1 MREVAETGLFLVPD
15 YVHVGLGF
23 REVRQDIEQ
32 SINRQLVQ
40 PALMLSAP
48 GAAQLRSVWS
58 FARVHDAEPGTAR
71 VLDVRLALKLE
82 LEADERRKIRQT
94 VKCKLDVHRTSHFL
108 VAQFDYVGGG

>member
-15 YVHVGLGF
+15 YVHVGPGF

-58 FARVHDAEPGTAR
+58 LASVHDAEALAAR
-71 VLDVRLALKLE
+71 ALDVRLALKLE

-94 VKCKLDVHRTSHFL
+94 VECKLDVHRTSHFL
-108 VAQFDYVGGG
+108 VAQFDYVGGC